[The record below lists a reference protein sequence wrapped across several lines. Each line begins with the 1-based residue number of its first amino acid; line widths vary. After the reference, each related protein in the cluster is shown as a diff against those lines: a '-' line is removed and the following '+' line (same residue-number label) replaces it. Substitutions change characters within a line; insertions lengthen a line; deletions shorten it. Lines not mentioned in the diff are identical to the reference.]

1 MSKRDFYEVL
11 GVAKNADDDTLKK
24 AYRKLAM
31 QYHPDRNPDN
41 KAAEDKFK
49 EAAEAYE
56 ILSDKDKRA
65 RYDRLGHAGVDPNM
79 GGGGFQGGNMEDIFS
94 QFGDIFGD
102 GGSPFEQF
110 FGGGRRQGGG
120 GQRPQGQ
127 RGTDLRIKVKMTLEE
142 IAKGTNKKI
151 KVKKQVTCNSCAGS
165 GAKDRNSVGTCKTC
179 QGAGVVR
186 QVRQTFLGQMQ
197 TTGPCPT
204 CNGSGQQITA
214 TCTGCRGDGYTM
226 GEDTIEIQIPA
237 GVAEGMEL
245 SVSGKGNAG
254 KRGGPAGNLRV
265 YVEEEAH
272 ESFQRDGNNIMY
284 ELFINVA
291 DAALGTQVEVP
302 ALDGKVR
309 IKVPPGTQGGK
320 VFRLQG
326 KGLPAV
332 QSYEVGDQLIHVNV
346 WIPKQLND
354 EERQLLEKLRN
365 MPNFN
370 PTAAGAKA
378 EKGFFDK
385 MKDIFG

>member
-1 MSKRDFYEVL
+1 MSKRDYYEVL

-56 ILSDKDKRA
+56 VLSDKDKRS

-102 GGSPFEQF
+102 GGSPFDQF
-110 FGGGRRQGGG
+110 FGGGGRRQSG
-120 GQRPQGQ
+120 GQRQQGQ

-142 IAKGTNKKI
+142 VAKGTNKKI

-179 QGAGVVR
+179 QGAGFVR
-186 QVRQTFLGQMQ
+186 QVRNTFLGQMQ
-197 TTGPCPT
+197 TTGACPT

-214 TCTGCRGDGYTM
+214 TCNSCRGDGYTM

-309 IKVPPGTQGGK
+309 LKVPPGTQGGK

-346 WIPKQLND
+346 WIPKQLSD
-354 EERQLLEKLRN
+354 EERQLLERLRN

-370 PTAAGAKA
+370 PTTAGAKA
-378 EKGFFDK
+378 ERGFFDK

>member
-1 MSKRDFYEVL
+1 MSKRDYYEVL

-56 ILSDKDKRA
+56 VLSDKDKRS
-65 RYDRLGHAGVDPNM
+65 RYDRMGHAGVDPNM

-110 FGGGRRQGGG
+110 FGGGGRRQGG
-120 GQRPQGQ
+120 QRQQGQ

-142 IAKGTNKKI
+142 VAKGTNKKI

-186 QVRQTFLGQMQ
+186 QVRNTFLGQMQ

-204 CNGSGQQITA
+204 CNGSGQQITS
-214 TCTGCRGDGYTM
+214 TCNSCRGDGYTM
-226 GEDTIEIQIPA
+226 GEDMIEIQIPA

-245 SVSGKGNAG
+245 SVNGKGNAG

-265 YVEEEAH
+265 YIEEEQH
-272 ESFQRDGNNIMY
+272 EFFQRQENNIMY

-309 IKVPPGTQGGK
+309 LKVPPGTQGGK

-346 WIPKQLND
+346 WIPKQLNED
-354 EERQLLEKLRN
+354 ERQLLEKLRN

-378 EKGFFDK
+378 ERGFFDK